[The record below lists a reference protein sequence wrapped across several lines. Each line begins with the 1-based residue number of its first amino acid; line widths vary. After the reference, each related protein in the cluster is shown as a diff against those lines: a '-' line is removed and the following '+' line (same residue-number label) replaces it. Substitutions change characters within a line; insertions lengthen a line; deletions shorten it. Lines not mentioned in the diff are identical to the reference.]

1 VHLKNRYT
9 LSYISWKVDGLFL
22 HIDIDSF
29 FASAER
35 SVDHRLKGIPI
46 AVGSRSNLEIFNK
59 KRTHIKLMND
69 NSGAFVTPVFYSDK
83 KMKSRRN
90 EEKTFE
96 SYFVDEI
103 EGRKKI
109 RGIVT
114 TASYEARACGVKTAM
129 PIAQALQLCPEMTV
143 IPSNYPLYH
152 KLSHKIHAFMLAH
165 IPKVEQYSID
175 EFFGDLSGW
184 IKDEEVYVFARELQA
199 KMLEHFDIPVS
210 IGISKAKWIAKLAT
224 ESAKPY
230 GVYEVKDIDA
240 YIEHI
245 PIKEFPGIGKGFQ
258 NRLGEHYIST
268 LGDVKRHKAL
278 LESWKKPGIQLYG
291 RVTGTDHESISSR
304 GERKSIGISRTFDA
318 IYDSDEIKRRIMI
331 MARHIIYMVM
341 AIEVNPTSYYLKI
354 GYEYGVKVKKTLTV
368 DRVFSERLFKSMLA
382 KMYDEIVPLN
392 KGAVKLTLNVSNFS
406 AQHKKTL
413 SLMDFDEDIDDHK
426 LSEEIQKLR
435 ERFGLDIIK
444 TGDEL

>member
-1 VHLKNRYT
+1 MEGDH
-9 LSYISWKVDGLFL
+9 LFL

-35 SVDHRLKGIPI
+35 SVNCSLKGIPI

-83 KMKSRRN
+83 K
-90 EEKTFE
+90 KTFE

-103 EGRKKI
+103 EGRKKV

-114 TASYEARACGVKTAM
+114 TASYEARRCGVKTAM
-129 PIAQALQLCPEMTV
+129 PIAQALQLCPKMTV
-143 IPSNYPLYH
+143 VPSNYPLYH
-152 KLSHKIHAFMLAH
+152 KLSHQIHAFMLAH

-175 EFFGDLSGW
+175 EFFGDVSGW
-184 IKDEEVYVFARELQA
+184 IKEEEVYAFAKELQS
-199 KMLEHFDIPVS
+199 KILEHFDIPVS

-230 GVYEVKDIDA
+230 GVYEVKDIDS
-240 YIEHI
+240 YIEDI

-258 NRLGEHYIST
+258 KRLGEHYIST
-268 LGDVKRHKAL
+268 LGDVKRHKSL

-291 RVTGTDHESISSR
+291 RVTGTDHEEISSKAQR
-304 GERKSIGISRTFDA
+304 QSIGISRTFDA
-318 IYDSDEIKRRIMI
+318 IHDPDEIKRRIMI

-341 AIEVNPTSYYLKI
+341 EIEVNPTSYDLKI
-354 GYEYGVKVKKTLTV
+354 GYEYGVKTKKTLTV
-368 DRVFSERLFKSMLA
+368 DRVFSERLFKSILSEMFE
-382 KMYDEIVPLN
+382 EIVQRN
-392 KGAVKLTLNVSNFS
+392 KGTIKLTLNVSNFS
-406 AQHKKTL
+406 SLNLKTL
-413 SLMDFDEDIDDHK
+413 SLIDFNDDSKEKKLHK
-426 LSEEIQKLR
+426 NIHNLR
-435 ERFGLDIIK
+435 TRFGLDIIK
-444 TGDEL
+444 TGNEL